1 MLAALLQMG
10 GRFVSLRV
18 LALFFVGLFVVA
30 PAPAI
35 AQVTPDY
42 ILAQCSVAIADRR
55 TNWKPNLL
63 GDNFDEGIRIDATVV
78 AGMGRET
85 LIERLAEQEAYLAD
99 VRAYMRSLPD
109 YRSIESETVKQ
120 ICMFRTALS
129 ASGGGS
135 PKPSSPAPAKST
147 PSPPPASSQPAPRTG
162 PKAPDSTLEAR
173 LAGVLDEE
181 LDRFESQAELDIA
194 SPTPPRPATPAPTGP
209 GPHLIVQ
216 QNEGTPCLEASLA
229 GIHRTSPPQPNAEDN
244 YWYYDIVLRN
254 KCAYSVVWYSE
265 IFTGPAPPPSYS
277 SSNLG
282 PFIYGGAGW
291 PVWGTKPS
299 PASPDYRPVETFINV
314 PLSPGEVKQAPGAQK
329 VVDLQPVQLWLLSC
343 DAYATDG
350 QRAMTM
356 FNTGAPLSR
365 DRRFFCTPNVTPA
378 VRY

>member
-1 MLAALLQMG
+1 MTCIFGIPHTTLKLDVKALALAAIL
-10 GRFVSLRV
+10 ST
-18 LALFFVGLFVVA
+18 ALA
-30 PAPAI
+30 PAHAQI
-35 AQVTPDY
+35 VKQVTREEIYQACGPE
-42 ILAQCSVAIADRR
+42 IRRSVAAAKG
-55 TNWKPNLL
+55 TTPKYLL
-63 GDNFDEGIRIDATVV
+63 DHLYEYFVKDER
-78 AGMGRET
+78 
-85 LIERLAEQEAYLAD
+85 QAYLLAI
-99 VRAYMRSLPD
+99 LPGL
-109 YRSIESETVKQ
+109 REQAAKFPNGQAAAEVCTIELVTGGV
-120 ICMFRTALS
+120 
-129 ASGGGS
+129 ASS
-135 PKPSSPAPAKST
+135 
-147 PSPPPASSQPAPRTG
+147 SPPPASSQPAPRTV
-162 PKAPDSTLEAR
+162 PTAPDSTPEAR

-209 GPHLIVQ
+209 GPQLIVQ

-265 IFTGPAPPPSYS
+265 IFTGPAPPPSYN

-291 PVWGTKPS
+291 PVWGTKSS
-299 PASPDYRPVETFINV
+299 PASPDYRPVETFTNV

-365 DRRFFCTPNVTPA
+365 DGRFFCTPNAPPA